1 MIKGYEFN
9 RLILKPFFYMN
20 KIKKALPEKYH
31 SNLLNYDQDH
41 AMFIGE
47 GTRVG
52 LF

>member
-9 RLILKPFFYMN
+9 RIIAKPFLYMN
-20 KIKKALPEKYH
+20 KIKKALPSKYH
-31 SNLLNYDQDH
+31 EKLLDYDQDY